1 MLKIVAAKLYLFVLT
16 MEQVKL
22 RVSTKNSNNNIH
34 INWALISI
42 LEWKFSWNF
51 HHKNN

>member
-34 INWALISI
+34 INWALNQHIRMKIQLKLPSQ
-42 LEWKFSWNF
+42 E
-51 HHKNN
+51 